1 MRKIDEV
8 VNFSIEIGH
17 AWKSYDVWRENL
29 MSTINGDTCVYIY
42 IISRRVIAVIS
53 FPFLAQ
59 CDQYIHRGTRVL
71 LI

>member
-29 MSTINGDTCVYIY
+29 MSTINGDTRVYIY
-42 IISRRVIAVIS
+42 NFSTRNRCYFLS
-53 FPFLAQ
+53 FPRSMRS
-59 CDQYIHRGTRVL
+59 IHT
-71 LI
+71 